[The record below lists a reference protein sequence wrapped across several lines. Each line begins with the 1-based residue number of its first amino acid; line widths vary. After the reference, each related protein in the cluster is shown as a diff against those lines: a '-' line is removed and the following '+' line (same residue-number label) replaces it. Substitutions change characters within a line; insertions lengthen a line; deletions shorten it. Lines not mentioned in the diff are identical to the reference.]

1 MKDNNHTCLILLSRS
16 PAAEPVK
23 TRLAKESS
31 SEFAQTLYS
40 LFLQDLA
47 QTLQSLE
54 LPIFVCYTPDTALA
68 GENLSDL
75 LSPIFEKHPNK
86 RAQTSVFL
94 PQGPGRLETRMDR
107 AFAHCFERG
116 FDKVTLIGGDL
127 PDLPAARLKAALE
140 ALEHHDWVLGP
151 SLDGGYYLVACTA
164 QAFQPG
170 LLDWQALPPNAIY
183 LKTCERLRQNN
194 LRVYALPPWQDVD
207 TLTDLKDLVN
217 RHAKTNAPPHLP
229 PPTHTLAWLA
239 TQTWPNQPAP

>member
-1 MKDNNHTCLILLSRS
+1 MTNDSCLILLSRS
-16 PAAEPVK
+16 PAAGPVK

-31 SEFAQTLYS
+31 FDFAQTLYS

-54 LPIFVCYTPDTALA
+54 WPIFVCYTPDTALA
-68 GENLSDL
+68 RENLSNV
-75 LSPIFEKHPNK
+75 LSPIFEKQPHTIT
-86 RAQTSVFL
+86 QTHVFL
-94 PQGPGRLETRMDR
+94 PQGSGRLEARMDR

-116 FDKVTLIGGDL
+116 FDKVALIGGDL
-127 PDLPAARLKAALE
+127 PDLPAARLKAAVE
-140 ALEHHDWVLGP
+140 ALHNHDWVLGP

-170 LLDWQALPPNAIY
+170 LLDWQALPPNEIY

-207 TLTDLKDLVN
+207 TLADLKDLLKRN
-217 RHAKTNAPPHLP
+217 AKTNVVPHLQ
-229 PPTHTLAWLA
+229 PPTRTLAWLA
-239 TQTWPNQPAP
+239 TQAWPNQPAP